1 MKFLKRRFSAAPEG
15 TAVLFF
21 IQIFATLGF
30 AVLYSTLVRFSP
42 KPKSPASLDRLAIML
57 AASRRKVRTLRTVLR
72 DKESTVDRIEAIT

>member
-1 MKFLKRRFSAAPEG
+1 MTSPNRLFSKAPEG

-72 DKESTVDRIEAIT
+72 DRESTVDRIEAIT